1 MLNPSTI
8 FGKDTYSVGDIVLY
22 PYNNEGYLI
31 HRVIAIEDEG
41 NIFICRGD
49 NVKRKERVLKDGIIG
64 VLTKAMKGEVC
75 ICERGK

>member
-1 MLNPSTI
+1 MLPTLHKGDLITI
-8 FGKDTYSVGDIVLY
+8 PKDERYSVGDIVLY

-49 NVKRKERVLKDGIIG
+49 NAK
-64 VLTKAMKGEVC
+64 
-75 ICERGK
+75 